1 MFWGLLTPS
10 VDYITAV
17 MAPCRGRVLQHIAF
31 TIHKRRGTRMGCI
44 FKKKH
49 CYLQSRPEIVSPE
62 DAYRRSAMQKGAVRW
77 ALLGDAQAAARQFK
91 YEGPRMR
98 HWSIF
103 EHQATN
109 HLLATSPPLIN
120 DTVTIE
126 SWRPFCKALPC
137 PVFSY
142 WTAFITLHIRG
153 GDAKKGYNLHFWLQF
168 VYTVNN
174 SKIRKAYVKLAFRIT
189 RHKLTE

>member
-1 MFWGLLTPS
+1 
-10 VDYITAV
+10 
-17 MAPCRGRVLQHIAF
+17 
-31 TIHKRRGTRMGCI
+31 MGCI
-44 FKKKH
+44 CKKKH

-126 SWRPFCKALPC
+126 SWRPFCKSLPC

-153 GDAKKGYNLHFWLQF
+153 GDAKKGYNLHFRLQF

>member
-1 MFWGLLTPS
+1 
-10 VDYITAV
+10 
-17 MAPCRGRVLQHIAF
+17 
-31 TIHKRRGTRMGCI
+31 MGCI
-44 FKKKH
+44 CKKKH

-126 SWRPFCKALPC
+126 SWRPFCKSLPC

-153 GDAKKGYNLHFWLQF
+153 GDAKKGYNLHFRLQF

-174 SKIRKAYVKLAFRIT
+174 SKIRKLMSSSPSVSHGT
-189 RHKLTE
+189 N